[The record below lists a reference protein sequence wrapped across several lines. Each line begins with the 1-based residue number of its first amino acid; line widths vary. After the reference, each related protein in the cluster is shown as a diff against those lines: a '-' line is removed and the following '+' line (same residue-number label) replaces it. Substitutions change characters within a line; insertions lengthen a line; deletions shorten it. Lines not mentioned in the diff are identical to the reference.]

1 MTEEY
6 KIKWLSMMKLK
17 LGLLNNEKT
26 DETLILELLNIMEKN
41 SADYTNTFRELSIKK
56 MNFKSK
62 EFKIWFEKWNKRL
75 KRNNKPFS
83 NSKSVMEFNNPV
95 IIPRNFIVES
105 VLDQANNYKMDP
117 FNDFLNNL
125 SSPYEISGKNKNHL
139 SSPVKKQKY
148 KTFCGT

>member
-1 MTEEY
+1 
-6 KIKWLSMMKLK
+6 MKLK

-26 DETLILELLNIMEKN
+26 DETLILELLNIMERH

-56 MNFKSK
+56 MSFKSK
-62 EFKIWFEKWNKRL
+62 DFKIWFDKWNERL

-105 VLDQANNYKMDP
+105 VLDQANNYNMEP
-117 FNDFLNNL
+117 FNSFLSDL
-125 SSPYEISGKNKNHL
+125 SNPYEILGKNKNYL
-139 SSPVKKQKY
+139 SSPVIKLKY